1 MELLTVTEDT
11 VEQFLPDTPELIW
24 STGPI
29 SYVCH
34 FGTRELFGAIALGFW
49 RAARV
54 SDGDESPVAELEI
67 VEH

>member
-1 MELLTVTEDT
+1 MELLAVTEDT

-24 STGPI
+24 STGPT
-29 SYVCH
+29 SCVCH
-34 FGTRELFGAIALGFW
+34 FGTRELFDAIALGFW

-54 SDGDESPVAELEI
+54 SNGDESPVVELEI